1 MRKIKFRAW
10 DKVKEIMY
18 SNVHFDNDKYF
29 PRQLKAS
36 EIDCLEFVKYTD
48 CNIMQY
54 TGLLDKR
61 GVKIYEGDMV
71 KAKLQIK
78 QEDYS
83 FTGSI
88 IFENCKFTSE
98 NADFELWIYEELEV
112 IGNIYENPE
121 LLKI

>member
-1 MRKIKFRAW
+1 MKELKFRVWSKIKSNGVM
-10 DKVKEIMY
+10 KYLKEGLLSDLQTTKNQWY
-18 SNVHFDNDKYF
+18 V
-29 PRQLKAS
+29 
-36 EIDCLEFVKYTD
+36 
-48 CNIMQY
+48 MQY
-54 TGLLDKR
+54 TGLKDKN
-61 GVKIYEGDMV
+61 GQDIYEGDMV

-112 IGNIYENPE
+112 IGNIYENPG
-121 LLKI
+121 LFKI